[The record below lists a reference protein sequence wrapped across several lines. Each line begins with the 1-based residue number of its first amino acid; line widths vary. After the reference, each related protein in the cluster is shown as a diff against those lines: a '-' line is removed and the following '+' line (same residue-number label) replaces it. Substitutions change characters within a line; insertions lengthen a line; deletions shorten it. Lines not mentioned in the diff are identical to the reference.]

1 MLVIHSKDKSTS
13 LAEAIYANM
22 PNVHVVEDE
31 WYERGIGQLLWQ
43 TPKEEPILIIG
54 YGDCHGLYRERFND
68 VLEISPSDF
77 DDLEWVHRL
86 ANCQIGVPQIVLN
99 RIHAYNLRRHNGNII
114 GIWPN
119 AVEFARRNH
128 LHGLFASTFFFNA
141 KDAENYG
148 EITLDM
154 YIERSNILSTALLAN
169 CWLVM
174 SRYTRFPKNCSKE
187 PIRTHV
193 STIATF
199 HLKSKQS

>member
-1 MLVIHSKDKSTS
+1 MLVIHPKDKSTS

-43 TPKEEPILIIG
+43 TPKEEPILIVG

-68 VLEISPSDF
+68 VLEISP
-77 DDLEWVHRL
+77 DDLDDPVWMQRL
-86 ANCQIGVPQIVLN
+86 ANCQVGAPQIVLN

-128 LHGLFASTFFFNA
+128 LHGLFTSTFFFNA
-141 KDAENYG
+141 KDAEDYG
-148 EITLDM
+148 DMTLDM
-154 YIERSNILSTALLAN
+154 YIDRSNYVLYRTLSKLLT
-169 CWLVM
+169 
-174 SRYTRFPKNCSKE
+174 SRVPLYKIPEKLHQRGYQDMG
-187 PIRTHV
+187 V
-193 STIATF
+193 
-199 HLKSKQS
+199 HLRNFDSFFCL

>member
-1 MLVIHSKDKSTS
+1 MLVIHPKDKSTS

-43 TPKEEPILIIG
+43 TSKEEPILIVG

-68 VLEISPSDF
+68 VLEICP
-77 DDLEWVHRL
+77 DDLDDPVWMQRL
-86 ANCQIGVPQIVLN
+86 ANCQVGAPQIVLN

-128 LHGLFASTFFFNA
+128 LHGLFTSTFFFNA
-141 KDAENYG
+141 KDAEDYG
-148 EITLDM
+148 DMTLDM
-154 YIERSNILSTALLAN
+154 YIDRSNYVLYRTLSKLLT
-169 CWLVM
+169 
-174 SRYTRFPKNCSKE
+174 SRVPLYKIPEKLHQRGYQDMGVHFRNFDSFFC
-187 PIRTHV
+187 
-193 STIATF
+193 
-199 HLKSKQS
+199 L

>member
-1 MLVIHSKDKSTS
+1 MLVIHPKDKSTS

-43 TPKEEPILIIG
+43 TPKEEPILIVG

-68 VLEISPSDF
+68 VLEICP
-77 DDLEWVHRL
+77 DDLDDPVWMQRL
-86 ANCQIGVPQIVLN
+86 ANCQVGAPQIVLN

-128 LHGLFASTFFFNA
+128 LHGLFTSTFFFNA
-141 KDAENYG
+141 KDAEDYG
-148 EITLDM
+148 DMTLDM
-154 YIERSNILSTALLAN
+154 YIDRSNYVLYRTLSKLLT
-169 CWLVM
+169 
-174 SRYTRFPKNCSKE
+174 SRVPLYKIPEKLHQRGYQDMG
-187 PIRTHV
+187 V
-193 STIATF
+193 
-199 HLKSKQS
+199 HLRNFDSFFCL

>member
-1 MLVIHSKDKSTS
+1 MLVIHPKDKSTS

-22 PNVHVVEDE
+22 PNVYVVEDE

-54 YGDCHGLYRERFND
+54 YGDCRGLYRERFND
-68 VLEISPSDF
+68 VLEISPSDL
-77 DDLEWVHRL
+77 DNPVWVQRL
-86 ANCQIGVPQIVLN
+86 ANCQIGTPQIVLN

-119 AVEFARRNH
+119 AVEFARRNR

-154 YIERSNILSTALLAN
+154 YIERSNYTLYLTLGKLLA
-169 CWLVM
+169 
-174 SRYTRFPKNCSKE
+174 S
-187 PIRTHV
+187 HV
-193 STIATF
+193 PLCKIPEKLQQRAYKDTCVNHRNFESF
-199 HLKSKQS
+199 FCL

>member
-1 MLVIHSKDKSTS
+1 MLVIHPKDKSTS
-13 LAEAIYANM
+13 LAETIYANM

-54 YGDCHGLYRERFND
+54 YGDCRGLYRERFND
-68 VLEISPSDF
+68 VLEISPSDL
-77 DDLEWVHRL
+77 DNPVWVQRL
-86 ANCQIGVPQIVLN
+86 ANCQIGTPQIVLN

-119 AVEFARRNH
+119 AVEFARRNR

-154 YIERSNILSTALLAN
+154 YIERSNYILYRTLGKLLTN
-169 CWLVM
+169 
-174 SRYTRFPKNCSKE
+174 
-187 PIRTHV
+187 HV
-193 STIATF
+193 PLYKIPEILQQRAYNDTCVNHRNFESF
-199 HLKSKQS
+199 FCL

>member
-1 MLVIHSKDKSTS
+1 MLVIHPKDKSTS

-43 TPKEEPILIIG
+43 TPKEEPILIVG

-68 VLEISPSDF
+68 VLEICP
-77 DDLEWVHRL
+77 DDLDDPVWIQRL
-86 ANCQIGVPQIVLN
+86 ANCQVGAPQIVLN

-128 LHGLFASTFFFNA
+128 LHGLFTSTFFFNA
-141 KDAENYG
+141 KDAEDYG
-148 EITLDM
+148 DMTLDM
-154 YIERSNILSTALLAN
+154 YIDRSNYVLYRTLSKLLT
-169 CWLVM
+169 
-174 SRYTRFPKNCSKE
+174 SRVPLYKIPEKLHQRGYQDMG
-187 PIRTHV
+187 V
-193 STIATF
+193 
-199 HLKSKQS
+199 HLRNFDSFFCL

>member
-1 MLVIHSKDKSTS
+1 MLVIHPKDKSTS

-54 YGDCHGLYRERFND
+54 YGDCRGLYRERFND
-68 VLEISPSDF
+68 VLEISPSDL
-77 DDLEWVHRL
+77 DDPVWVHRL

-119 AVEFARRNH
+119 AVEFARRNR

-148 EITLDM
+148 EIT
-154 YIERSNILSTALLAN
+154 AH
-169 CWLVM
+169 
-174 SRYTRFPKNCSKE
+174 P
-187 PIRTHV
+187 
-193 STIATF
+193 
-199 HLKSKQS
+199 

>member
-1 MLVIHSKDKSTS
+1 MLVIHPKDKSIS

-43 TPKEEPILIIG
+43 TPKEEPILIVG

-68 VLEISPSDF
+68 VLEICP
-77 DDLEWVHRL
+77 DDLDDPVWIQRL
-86 ANCQIGVPQIVLN
+86 ANCQVGAPQIVLN

-128 LHGLFASTFFFNA
+128 LHGLFTSTFFFNA
-141 KDAENYG
+141 KDAEDYG
-148 EITLDM
+148 DMTLDM
-154 YIERSNILSTALLAN
+154 YIDRSNYVLYRTLSKLLT
-169 CWLVM
+169 
-174 SRYTRFPKNCSKE
+174 SRVPLYKIPEKLHQRGYQDMG
-187 PIRTHV
+187 V
-193 STIATF
+193 
-199 HLKSKQS
+199 HLRNFDSFFCL

>member
-1 MLVIHSKDKSTS
+1 MLVIHPKDKSTS
-13 LAEAIYANM
+13 LAEAIYANI

-68 VLEISPSDF
+68 VLEISPSNL
-77 DDLEWVHRL
+77 DDPMWVHRL
-86 ANCQIGVPQIVLN
+86 ANCQIEVPQIVLN

-154 YIERSNILSTALLAN
+154 YIERSNYTLYRALGKLLA
-169 CWLVM
+169 
-174 SRYTRFPKNCSKE
+174 S
-187 PIRTHV
+187 HV
-193 STIATF
+193 PLCKIPEKLQQRAYKDTCVNHRNFESF
-199 HLKSKQS
+199 FCL

>member
-1 MLVIHSKDKSTS
+1 MLVIHPKDKSTS

-43 TPKEEPILIIG
+43 TPKEEPILIVG

-68 VLEISPSDF
+68 VLEICP
-77 DDLEWVHRL
+77 DDLDDPVWMQRL
-86 ANCQIGVPQIVLN
+86 ANCQVGAPQIVLN

-128 LHGLFASTFFFNA
+128 LHGLFTSTFFFNA
-141 KDAENYG
+141 KDAEDYG
-148 EITLDM
+148 DMTLDM
-154 YIERSNILSTALLAN
+154 YIDRSNYVLYRTLSKLLTSRVPLYKIPEKLN
-169 CWLVM
+169 QRGNQDM
-174 SRYTRFPKNCSKE
+174 S
-187 PIRTHV
+187 IRLRNFE
-193 STIATF
+193 SF
-199 HLKSKQS
+199 FCL

>member
-1 MLVIHSKDKSTS
+1 MLVIHPKDKSTS

-43 TPKEEPILIIG
+43 TPKEEPILIVG

-68 VLEISPSDF
+68 VLEICP
-77 DDLEWVHRL
+77 DDLDDPVWIQRL
-86 ANCQIGVPQIVLN
+86 ANCQVGAPQIVLN

-128 LHGLFASTFFFNA
+128 LHGLFTSTFFFNA
-141 KDAENYG
+141 KDAEDYG
-148 EITLDM
+148 DMTLDM
-154 YIERSNILSTALLAN
+154 YIDRSNYVLYRTLSKLLT
-169 CWLVM
+169 
-174 SRYTRFPKNCSKE
+174 SRVPLYKIPEKLHQRGYQNMG
-187 PIRTHV
+187 V
-193 STIATF
+193 
-199 HLKSKQS
+199 HLRNFDSFFCL

>member
-1 MLVIHSKDKSTS
+1 MLVIHPKDKSTS

-43 TPKEEPILIIG
+43 TPKEEPILIVG

-68 VLEISPSDF
+68 VLEICP
-77 DDLEWVHRL
+77 DDLDDPVWIQRL
-86 ANCQIGVPQIVLN
+86 ANCQVGAPQIVLN

-128 LHGLFASTFFFNA
+128 LHGLFTSTFFFNA
-141 KDAENYG
+141 KDAEDYG
-148 EITLDM
+148 DMTLDM
-154 YIERSNILSTALLAN
+154 YIDRSNYVLYRTLSKLLT
-169 CWLVM
+169 
-174 SRYTRFPKNCSKE
+174 SRVPLYKIPEKLHQRGYQDMG
-187 PIRTHV
+187 I
-193 STIATF
+193 
-199 HLKSKQS
+199 HLRNFDSFFCL

>member
-1 MLVIHSKDKSTS
+1 MLVIHPKDKSTS

-43 TPKEEPILIIG
+43 IPKEEPILIVG

-68 VLEISPSDF
+68 VLEICPNDL
-77 DDLEWVHRL
+77 DDPVWMQRL
-86 ANCQIGVPQIVLN
+86 ANCQVGAPQIVLN

-128 LHGLFASTFFFNA
+128 LHGLFTSTFFFNA
-141 KDAENYG
+141 KDAEDYG
-148 EITLDM
+148 DMTLDM
-154 YIERSNILSTALLAN
+154 YIDRSNYVLYRTLSKLLT
-169 CWLVM
+169 
-174 SRYTRFPKNCSKE
+174 SRVPLYKIPEKLN
-187 PIRTHV
+187 
-193 STIATF
+193 
-199 HLKSKQS
+199 

>member
-1 MLVIHSKDKSTS
+1 MLVIHPKDKSTS

-43 TPKEEPILIIG
+43 TPKEEPILIVG

-68 VLEISPSDF
+68 VLEICP
-77 DDLEWVHRL
+77 DDLDDPVWMQRL
-86 ANCQIGVPQIVLN
+86 ANCQVGAPQIVLN

-128 LHGLFASTFFFNA
+128 LHGLFTSTFFFNA
-141 KDAENYG
+141 KDAEDYG
-148 EITLDM
+148 DMTLDM
-154 YIERSNILSTALLAN
+154 YIDRSNYVLYRTLSKLLT
-169 CWLVM
+169 
-174 SRYTRFPKNCSKE
+174 SRVPLYKIPEKLHQ
-187 PIRTHV
+187 IGYQDMGV
-193 STIATF
+193 
-199 HLKSKQS
+199 HLRNFDSFFCL

>member
-1 MLVIHSKDKSTS
+1 MLVIHPKDKSTS

-43 TPKEEPILIIG
+43 IPKEEPILIVG

-68 VLEISPSDF
+68 VLEISP
-77 DDLEWVHRL
+77 DDLDDPVWMQRL
-86 ANCQIGVPQIVLN
+86 ANCQVGAPQIVLN

-128 LHGLFASTFFFNA
+128 LHGLFTSSTFFFNA

-148 EITLDM
+148 DMTPDM
-154 YIERSNILSTALLAN
+154 YIDRSNYVLYRTLSKLLTSRVPLYKIPEKLN
-169 CWLVM
+169 QRVNQDM
-174 SRYTRFPKNCSKE
+174 S
-187 PIRTHV
+187 IRLRNLE
-193 STIATF
+193 SF
-199 HLKSKQS
+199 FCL

>member
-1 MLVIHSKDKSTS
+1 MLVIHPKEKSTS

-22 PNVHVVEDE
+22 PNVYVVEDE

-68 VLEISPSDF
+68 VLEISPSDL
-77 DDLEWVHRL
+77 DDPVWVHRL
-86 ANCQIGVPQIVLN
+86 ANWQIGVPQIVLN

-119 AVEFARRNH
+119 AVEFARRNR

-141 KDAENYG
+141 KEAENYG

-154 YIERSNILSTALLAN
+154 YIERSNYTLYRTLGKLLA
-169 CWLVM
+169 
-174 SRYTRFPKNCSKE
+174 S
-187 PIRTHV
+187 HV
-193 STIATF
+193 PLYKIPEKLQQRAYKDTSVNHRNF
-199 HLKSKQS
+199 ESFFCL

>member
-1 MLVIHSKDKSTS
+1 MLVIHPKDKSTS

-43 TPKEEPILIIG
+43 TPKEEPILIVG

-68 VLEISPSDF
+68 VLEICP
-77 DDLEWVHRL
+77 DDLDDPVWIQRL
-86 ANCQIGVPQIVLN
+86 ANCQVGAPQIVLN

-128 LHGLFASTFFFNA
+128 LHGLFTSTFFFNA
-141 KDAENYG
+141 KDAEDYG
-148 EITLDM
+148 DMTLDM
-154 YIERSNILSTALLAN
+154 YIDRSNYVLYRTLSKLLT
-169 CWLVM
+169 
-174 SRYTRFPKNCSKE
+174 SRVPLYKIPEKLHQRGYQNMG
-187 PIRTHV
+187 V
-193 STIATF
+193 
-199 HLKSKQS
+199 HLRNFDSSFCL

>member
-1 MLVIHSKDKSTS
+1 MLVIHPKDKSTS

-43 TPKEEPILIIG
+43 TPKEEPILIVG

-68 VLEISPSDF
+68 VLEICP
-77 DDLEWVHRL
+77 DDLDDPVWMQRL
-86 ANCQIGVPQIVLN
+86 ANCQVGAPQIVLN

-128 LHGLFASTFFFNA
+128 LHGLFTNTFFFNA
-141 KDAENYG
+141 KDAEDYG
-148 EITLDM
+148 DMTLDM
-154 YIERSNILSTALLAN
+154 YIDRSNYVLYRTLSKLLT
-169 CWLVM
+169 
-174 SRYTRFPKNCSKE
+174 SRVPLYKIPEKLHQRGYQDMG
-187 PIRTHV
+187 V
-193 STIATF
+193 
-199 HLKSKQS
+199 HLRNFDSFFCL

>member
-1 MLVIHSKDKSTS
+1 MLVIHPKDKSTS

-31 WYERGIGQLLWQ
+31 WYERGIGQLLWL

-54 YGDCHGLYRERFND
+54 YGDCHGLYRKRFND
-68 VLEISPSDF
+68 VLEISPSDL
-77 DDLEWVHRL
+77 DNPVWVQRL
-86 ANCQIGVPQIVLN
+86 ANCQIGTPQIVLN

-119 AVEFARRNH
+119 AVEFARRNR

-141 KDAENYG
+141 KDAENNG

-154 YIERSNILSTALLAN
+154 YIERSNYTLYRTLGKLLA
-169 CWLVM
+169 
-174 SRYTRFPKNCSKE
+174 S
-187 PIRTHV
+187 HV
-193 STIATF
+193 PLYKIPEKLQQRAYKDTSVNHRNF
-199 HLKSKQS
+199 ESFFCL

>member
-1 MLVIHSKDKSTS
+1 MLVIHPKDKSTS

-43 TPKEEPILIIG
+43 TPKEEPILIVG

-68 VLEISPSDF
+68 VLEICP
-77 DDLEWVHRL
+77 DDLDDPVWMQRL
-86 ANCQIGVPQIVLN
+86 ANCQVGAPQIVLN

-128 LHGLFASTFFFNA
+128 LHGLFTSTFFFNA
-141 KDAENYG
+141 KDAEDYG
-148 EITLDM
+148 DMTLDM
-154 YIERSNILSTALLAN
+154 YIDRSNYVLYRTLSKLLT
-169 CWLVM
+169 
-174 SRYTRFPKNCSKE
+174 SRVPLYKIPEKLHQRGYQDMGVHFRNFDSFFC
-187 PIRTHV
+187 
-193 STIATF
+193 
-199 HLKSKQS
+199 L

>member
-1 MLVIHSKDKSTS
+1 MLVIHPKDKSTS

-43 TPKEEPILIIG
+43 TPKEEPILIVG

-68 VLEISPSDF
+68 VLEICPNDL
-77 DDLEWVHRL
+77 DDPVWMQRL
-86 ANCQIGVPQIVLN
+86 ANCQVGAPQIVLN

-128 LHGLFASTFFFNA
+128 LHGLFTSTFFFNA
-141 KDAENYG
+141 KDAEDYG
-148 EITLDM
+148 DMTLDM
-154 YIERSNILSTALLAN
+154 YIDRSNYVLYRTLSKLLT
-169 CWLVM
+169 
-174 SRYTRFPKNCSKE
+174 SRVPLYKIPEKLHQRGYQDMG
-187 PIRTHV
+187 V
-193 STIATF
+193 
-199 HLKSKQS
+199 HLRNFDSFFCL

>member
-1 MLVIHSKDKSTS
+1 MLVIHPKDKSTS

-43 TPKEEPILIIG
+43 TSKEEPILIVG

-68 VLEISPSDF
+68 VLEICP
-77 DDLEWVHRL
+77 DDLDDPVWMQRL
-86 ANCQIGVPQIVLN
+86 ANCQVGAPQIVLN

-128 LHGLFASTFFFNA
+128 LHGLFTSTFFFNA
-141 KDAENYG
+141 KDAEDYG
-148 EITLDM
+148 DMTLDM
-154 YIERSNILSTALLAN
+154 YIDRSNYVLYRTLSKLLTSRVPLYKIPEKLN
-169 CWLVM
+169 QRGNQDM
-174 SRYTRFPKNCSKE
+174 S
-187 PIRTHV
+187 IRLRNFE
-193 STIATF
+193 SF
-199 HLKSKQS
+199 FCL

>member
-1 MLVIHSKDKSTS
+1 MLVIHPKDKSTS
-13 LAEAIYANM
+13 LAKAIYANM

-43 TPKEEPILIIG
+43 TSKEEPILIIG

-68 VLEISPSDF
+68 VLEIRPSDL
-77 DDLEWVHRL
+77 DNPVWVQRL
-86 ANCQIGVPQIVLN
+86 ANCRIGVPQIVLN

-119 AVEFARRNH
+119 AVEFARKNR

-148 EITLDM
+148 LMTLDM
-154 YIERSNILSTALLAN
+154 CIDRSNYALYRTLGKLLA
-169 CWLVM
+169 
-174 SRYTRFPKNCSKE
+174 S
-187 PIRTHV
+187 HV
-193 STIATF
+193 PLNKIPEKLQQRAYQDTSVNHRNFESFIC
-199 HLKSKQS
+199 L